1 MGIIGI
7 ILVLFII
14 YVICSLLGW
23 GAKLLDVI
31 FDFLADGCSSSIG
44 CLFWFFIIIVFLMA
58 LL

>member
-1 MGIIGI
+1 MGIIGL

-14 YVICSLLGW
+14 YVVCSLLGW

-44 CLFWFFIIIVFLMA
+44 CFFWIFIIIVFLMA

>member
-1 MGIIGI
+1 MGIIGL

-14 YVICSLLGW
+14 YVVCSLLGW

-31 FDFLADGCSSSIG
+31 FDFLAEGCSSSIG
-44 CLFWFFIIIVFLMA
+44 CFFWIFIIIVFLMA